1 MDSYKYIEE
10 GRLAETRFNS
20 SIFLNLLTEVE
31 LLAFFR
37 SEIQI
42 IADTALLMSKRD
54 AIVDVESARFDSVM
68 AACVT
73 AGIFD
78 TARVA
83 EFKRGITV
91 SRPY

>member
-1 MDSYKYIEE
+1 MEFYRYLPE
-10 GRLAETRFNS
+10 GEKGQIAFNS

-54 AIVDVESARFDSVM
+54 VDVDVESVRFDSVM

-73 AGIFD
+73 AEIFD
-78 TARVA
+78 SARVA
-83 EFKRGITV
+83 EFKRGVT
-91 SRPY
+91 SSLPY

>member
-1 MDSYKYIEE
+1 LESYKFEE
-10 GRLAETRFNS
+10 RGTVRFNS

-37 SEIQI
+37 DDTQI

-54 AIVDVESARFDSVM
+54 AYVDVTSARFDAVM

-73 AGIFD
+73 AEIFDAARVTEFKLGIFPPPD
-78 TARVA
+78 GR
-83 EFKRGITV
+83 
-91 SRPY
+91 Y